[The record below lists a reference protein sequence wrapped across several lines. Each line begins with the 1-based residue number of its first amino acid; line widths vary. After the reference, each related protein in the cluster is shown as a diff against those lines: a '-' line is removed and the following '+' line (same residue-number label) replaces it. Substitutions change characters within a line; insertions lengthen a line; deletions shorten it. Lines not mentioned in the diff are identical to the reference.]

1 MDDKL
6 RQRLS
11 ELGLESREGEERS
24 IGRSRGGHAGGR
36 PSRGQAGE
44 PGRGGAS
51 QLGGG
56 SIERIGDIETPGKRG
71 RLGSI
76 EDLGGVVRDDGILV
90 IDRSVS
96 DLTSRRDVE
105 RVLRELEAAAGIVKM
120 RDDSGVELRAFLG
133 NPKKALFID
142 TETTGLAGSMVF
154 LLGAMRITG
163 DDIRLVQVLAR
174 DYAEERELAAL
185 WGEMLGRSEMLV
197 SFNGK
202 SFDVPV
208 LRDRMSLHRIESP
221 PEPPHLDLL
230 HHSRRRWKG
239 EFPDCRL
246 QTLEWHVCGRRRV
259 GDIPGDEIPAVYHH
273 YVRTGEIED
282 ILSVF
287 HHNALDLITLVEIAL
302 ALVPSDVNPT

>member
-11 ELGLESREGEERS
+11 ELGFEPREGEVRHARARSSRGRARTQERAGASRSGIGGRERHGGTEAFGGLERPRS
-24 IGRSRGGHAGGR
+24 I
-36 PSRGQAGE
+36 E
-44 PGRGGAS
+44 
-51 QLGGG
+51 
-56 SIERIGDIETPGKRG
+56 E
-71 RLGSI
+71 
-76 EDLGGVVRDDGILV
+76 LGGVVRSDGILV
-90 IDRSVS
+90 LDRSVS
-96 DLTSRRDVE
+96 DLTSRRDVV
-105 RVLRELEAAAGIVKM
+105 RVLRELELAAEV
-120 RDDSGVELRAFLG
+120 VERREDTATEVSALFK
-133 NPKKALFID
+133 NPEGALFID

-174 DYAEERELAAL
+174 DYAEEAELATL
-185 WGEMLGRSEMLV
+185 WSEMLSRSDMLV

-246 QTLEWHVCGRRRV
+246 QTLEWHICGRRRI
-259 GDIPGDEIPAVYHH
+259 GDIPGEDIPAVYHH
-273 YVRTGEIED
+273 YVRTGEIND
-282 ILSVF
+282 MLNVF
-287 HHNALDLITLVEIAL
+287 HHNALDLITLAEIAI
-302 ALVPSDVNPT
+302 ALVPSSVDPA

>member
-1 MDDKL
+1 VDDKL

-11 ELGLESREGEERS
+11 ELGPEPREGEVRHARARS
-24 IGRSRGGHAGGR
+24 SRGRAGAEGR
-36 PSRGQAGE
+36 AGA
-44 PGRGGAS
+44 PRP
-51 QLGGG
+51 GGG
-56 SIERIGDIETPGKRG
+56 GIERIGDIETPGSRE
-71 RLGSI
+71 RLGGI

-105 RVLRELEAAAGIVKM
+105 RVLRELEVAAGIVES
-120 RDDSGVELRAFLG
+120 RDDTAVELRAFLG
-133 NPKKALFID
+133 NPRKALFID

-174 DYAEERELAAL
+174 DYAEEKELAAL
-185 WGEMLGRSEMLV
+185 WSEMLGRSEMLV

-208 LRDRMSLHRIESP
+208 LRDRMGLHKISP
-221 PEPPHLDLL
+221 PAEPPHLDLL

-246 QTLEWHVCGRRRV
+246 QTLEWHICGRRRI
-259 GDIPGDEIPAVYHH
+259 GDIPGEEIPAVYHH

-282 ILSVF
+282 MFSVF

-302 ALVPSDVNPT
+302 ALVPSQRASG